1 MTTHVIRPLFIAAAG
16 ACVYA
21 SCALSCR
28 LKGKHG
34 LGSRVSKFPSLYH
47 APSLWHILKTGQ
59 GPRGRSCGLN
69 TLFATYDMD
78 EGLILRPVMWMTEF
92 AAHPVIHPP
101 ISITENGASFNRR
114 SI

>member
-28 LKGKHG
+28 LKGKRG
-34 LGSRVSKFPSLYH
+34 LVSRVLEFPSLH
-47 APSLWHILKTGQ
+47 HVSSRWHMLQTGQ
-59 GPRGRSCGLN
+59 GLRGRSCGLK

-78 EGLILRPVMWMTEF
+78 EGLILRPLMW
-92 AAHPVIHPP
+92 
-101 ISITENGASFNRR
+101 ITD
-114 SI
+114 